1 MPEWNH
7 KRRVMRRYNQSAQT
21 YDAQYHE
28 EQEAKIKV
36 VMRSLSL
43 KQSSV
48 VLDAGCGTGLLFQ
61 HLAERTESIT
71 GTDTSKGLLQKAR
84 KRAQPYCNVALIQ
97 ADADNMPFPNETFD
111 AVLVITLLQNMPDPK
126 ATLTEFNRVS
136 KQSALIV
143 ATGLR
148 KQFSQEDFVK
158 LLEQADLRVKT
169 LKLDEENR
177 EYICT
182 CSKMQR

>member
-1 MPEWNH
+1 MPAWNH
-7 KRRVMRRYNQSAQT
+7 KRRVMRRYNQSAQAFDT
-21 YDAQYHE
+21 QYRE

-36 VMRSLSL
+36 IMQTLSL
-43 KQSSV
+43 KQDSV

-71 GTDTSKGLLQKAR
+71 GIDISRGLLHNAR
-84 KRAQPYCNVALIQ
+84 KRAQLCCSTVLIQ
-97 ADADNMPFPNETFD
+97 ADADNLPFLNETFD
-111 AVLVITLLQNMPDPK
+111 AVFAITLLQNMPDPK
-126 ATLTEFNRVS
+126 ATLAEFNRVS
-136 KQSALIV
+136 KLSALIV

-158 LLEQADLRVKT
+158 LLEQANLRVEL
-169 LKLDEENR
+169 LKLDEKNR
-177 EYICT
+177 EYVCI